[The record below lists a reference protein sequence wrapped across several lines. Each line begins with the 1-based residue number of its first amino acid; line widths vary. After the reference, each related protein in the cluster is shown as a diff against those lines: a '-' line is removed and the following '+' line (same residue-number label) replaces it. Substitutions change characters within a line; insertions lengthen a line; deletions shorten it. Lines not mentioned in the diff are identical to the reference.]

1 MKASRALLLA
11 VVLASCSEP
20 ITPVATPGPA
30 EDAALRLTADVRGTS
45 VNQLVV
51 TVTAS
56 DLPSSLVF
64 NIEVINGT
72 ASGTLRLPPGLARTI
87 VVEAFDASNAVT
99 HDGSATVDVRPG
111 QNPPVSILLRP
122 RAGQVPI
129 VVTIAEI
136 TVQVT
141 PNAAT
146 LNVGST
152 VQLTATI
159 LGPNN
164 EVLTG
169 PITWATT
176 NPALAKV
183 DQQGLVTALA
193 PGQLTVVAVSGGVA
207 GVSQIA
213 VLPDVATTGSVI
225 ITEIMV
231 DPTAAPDPSGEWLE
245 LHNPTSVPINIEG
258 WTLSDDGI
266 DTHQINVSGTGLFIP
281 PGGYLVLG
289 FNADQATNGGVKVDY
304 QYANF
309 LIANLGDEI
318 VLKDGLG
325 AQVDRVAYDT
335 LAGWTVPSGRSISL
349 DPTKLD
355 AALNDVADNWCAS
368 VTVFG
373 LGDRGTP
380 GAANDLCANSA
391 NIFRAIDHNGAGVPG
406 VDVYLDEGATPI
418 GTTDATGSLPRNLTG
433 IHSVH
438 ARKTGIQFTSHLN
451 RDWTA
456 VNGTVVVGAVPF
468 PGDTASG
475 TVDGTISNTAN
486 GDLMRVWSRRSSDGS
501 GFAVNLPVATGPS
514 APYSLNAAPAGTSD
528 LFVFPS
534 SIGFPAASSF
544 VSYSPGIA
552 VPAQVSPVLVRG
564 TATSFAVTGAGGFPA
579 PGMIRTSYAASTNP
593 FLLGSVL
600 IDGFSA
606 LTSGATLPSTTV
618 NVPPLSL
625 VYPGANYGLRV
636 EAFSGAPTAAGNYQV
651 RNEFRLFATHADLVG
666 ATAAQDIVLTD
677 DALVPIGPAHNAVN
691 VSVVPTFTWSRS
703 GSPDYV
709 EISVSEYDP
718 VRLNYVKPLW
728 YGRVYD
734 GSLSATLPAAVTLN
748 ANSFYAYSIYAR
760 RDLANSAGAF
770 AGRQR
775 NGWERIKFST
785 GSGTPP

>member
-1 MKASRALLLA
+1 MKAIRILLVA
-11 VVLASCSEP
+11 VLFAGCSEP
-20 ITPVATPGPA
+20 ITPLSTPGPA
-30 EDAALRLTADVRGTS
+30 EEATLRLTANVAGTS
-45 VNQLVV
+45 VDQLVV
-51 TVTAS
+51 KVTAA
-56 DLPSSLVF
+56 DIPTPLVF
-64 NIEVINGT
+64 NIPVSNGT
-72 ASGTLRLPPGLARTI
+72 ASGTLRLPPGLQRT
-87 VVEAFDASNAVT
+87 VSVEAFDNTGLVT
-99 HDGSATVDVRPG
+99 HDGSAVVDVRPG

-136 TVQVT
+136 TVQVSPGT
-141 PNAAT
+141 AT
-146 LNVGST
+146 LQVGNT

-169 PITWATT
+169 SVMWATS
-176 NPALAKV
+176 NPSLAKV

-193 PGQLTVVAVSGGVA
+193 PGQALIVAVSDGVA
-207 GVSQIA
+207 GVSQITI
-213 VLPDVATTGSVI
+213 PSEVATTGSVI
-225 ITEIMV
+225 VTEIMV
-231 DPTAAPDPSGEWLE
+231 NPEAAVDPLGEWLE
-245 LHNPTSVPINIEG
+245 LHNLTNVPVNVEK
-258 WTLSDDGI
+258 WTLSDDGM
-266 DTHQINVSGTGLFIP
+266 DFHEINVGGAGLIIP

-289 FNADQATNGGVKVDY
+289 HNADQATNGGVRVDY
-304 QYANF
+304 QYSNF
-309 LIANLGDEI
+309 LIGNGGDEI

-325 AQVDRVAYDT
+325 AQVDRVAYG
-335 LAGWTVPSGRSISL
+335 LGWTVLPGRSISL
-349 DPTKLD
+349 DPAKFD
-355 AALNDVADNWCAS
+355 ATLNDVPASWCAS
-368 VTVFG
+368 ITVFG
-373 LGDRGTP
+373 AGDKGTP
-380 GAANDLCANSA
+380 GVANDLCLNAANV
-391 NIFRAIDHNGAGVPG
+391 FRAIDHNGAGVAG
-406 VDVYLDEGATPI
+406 VEVYLDEGATPI

-433 IHSVH
+433 VHSVH
-438 ARKTGIQFTSHLN
+438 FRKAGVQFNSHFN
-451 RDWTA
+451 RDWT
-456 VNGTVVVGAVPF
+456 VVSGTVFIGTNPF

-475 TVDGTISNTAN
+475 AVDGTISNTAN
-486 GDLMRVWSRRSSDGS
+486 GDLMRVWSRRFSDGS

-544 VSYSPGIA
+544 VGYSPGIA
-552 VPAQVSPVLVRG
+552 VPSQVSPVLVRG

-618 NVPPLSL
+618 NVPPLNL

-666 ATAAQDIVLTD
+666 ATPAQDIVLTD
-677 DALVPIGPAHNAVN
+677 DALVPIGPAHNALN

-703 GSPDYV
+703 GSPDFV

-718 VRLNYVKPLW
+718 VRLNYVKAVW
-728 YGRVYD
+728 YGRIYD